1 MHYISQH
8 NDSDLIEDED
18 SSDPT
23 GLARDILAKF
33 NRSIPLHRLEA
44 CILLHREAH
53 PGLPVPHSE
62 YSLSLGVTLMFR
74 FRHNSRQEDL
84 DEAISLFGDLDPS
97 VEMNNHSAVPA
108 GVFAWISAAHLTKFI
123 VTGSGQ
129 HLEQVLMWHDLHQ
142 VCAAESWVLWRLIK
156 LSLDK
161 NDARC

>member
-1 MHYISQH
+1 MHYISQY
-8 NDSDLIEDED
+8 NDSDLIEDAD
-18 SSDPT
+18 PSDPT

-53 PGLPVPHSE
+53 PRLLVPRSE
-62 YSLSLGVTLMFR
+62 YSLSLGATCMFR

-84 DEAISLFGDLDPS
+84 DEAISLFGDLDPI

-123 VTGSGQ
+123 VTGSEE
-129 HLEQVLMWHDLHQ
+129 HLELAFMWHDLHQ
-142 VCAAESWVLWRLIK
+142 VCDAESWVLRRLIK
-156 LSLDK
+156 LLLDK